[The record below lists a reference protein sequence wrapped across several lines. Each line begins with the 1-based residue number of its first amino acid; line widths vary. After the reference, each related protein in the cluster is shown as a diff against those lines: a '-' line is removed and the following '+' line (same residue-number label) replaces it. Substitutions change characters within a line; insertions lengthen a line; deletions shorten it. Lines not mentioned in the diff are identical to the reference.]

1 MRDRSYRVLL
11 SISFAFLVFMAATSI
26 CVRQSSADAKK
37 GRETQDEKEPQQV
50 QNTSFQWYYEQ
61 GKLVAGDIEEANANH
76 ADCLIQVDYK
86 INEEDIVAWADI
98 YYNNDYVLPDYDS
111 LSFAKDMERDFHIYF
126 QTDRVK
132 VLKSDDA
139 PLSDAMEPA
148 IRIECNIPD
157 DKEMESFLEQYL
169 RQIFAKENEEL

>member
-1 MRDRSYRVLL
+1 MMQWLDDIYRLFLVLL
-11 SISFAFLVFMAATSI
+11 LYYQSVLLYSPLFLCYI
-26 CVRQSSADAKK
+26 DL
-37 GRETQDEKEPQQV
+37 
-50 QNTSFQWYYEQ
+50 N
-61 GKLVAGDIEEANANH
+61 
-76 ADCLIQVDYK
+76 
-86 INEEDIVAWADI
+86 
-98 YYNNDYVLPDYDS
+98 NNDYVLPDYDS

>member
-1 MRDRSYRVLL
+1 MTAWINFQIHGTVIGSDT
-11 SISFAFLVFMAATSI
+11 IPWI
-26 CVRQSSADAKK
+26 I
-37 GRETQDEKEPQQV
+37 QD
-50 QNTSFQWYYEQ
+50 
-61 GKLVAGDIEEANANH
+61 
-76 ADCLIQVDYK
+76 
-86 INEEDIVAWADI
+86 
-98 YYNNDYVLPDYDS
+98 NDYVLPDYDS

-169 RQIFAKENEEL
+169 RQIFAKENEELW